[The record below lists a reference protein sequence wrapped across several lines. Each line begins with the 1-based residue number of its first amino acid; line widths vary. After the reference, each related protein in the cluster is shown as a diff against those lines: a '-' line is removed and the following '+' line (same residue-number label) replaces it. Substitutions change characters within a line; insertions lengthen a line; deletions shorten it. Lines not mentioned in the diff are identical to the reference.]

1 MYEYERLKEYI
12 CKEPRMKPFLEQS
25 KDECM
30 QSNCQSWVVILEIAI
45 EKLLDAYEDKCDE
58 VEWFE
63 SKQVPPSH

>member
-1 MYEYERLKEYI
+1 
-12 CKEPRMKPFLEQS
+12 MKPFLEKA

-30 QSNCQSWVVILEIAI
+30 ESNCQSWVVILEITI

-63 SKQVPPSH
+63 SKQVSNSR